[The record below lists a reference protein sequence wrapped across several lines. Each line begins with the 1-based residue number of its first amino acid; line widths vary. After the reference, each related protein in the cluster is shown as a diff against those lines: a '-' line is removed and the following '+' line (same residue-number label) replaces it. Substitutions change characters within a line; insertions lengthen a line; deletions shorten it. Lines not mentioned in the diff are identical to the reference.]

1 MIFEFIYD
9 HSWGCTR
16 WPGLEGADTDPRLT
30 CWCLSE
36 IVTLFRTAGG
46 LFSPRECLCNF
57 SSNEMRIISI
67 LTDRRT
73 ALPGPALAAGR
84 TLLGDDV
91 AADITS
97 LHFSG
102 ANSLTLALG
111 HSAEGWA
118 ALLMG
123 NILEGIRCYR

>member
-9 HSWGCTR
+9 HTTVVTPGAVLAAVPGG
-16 WPGLEGADTDPRLT
+16 PGLEGADTDPRLT

-46 LFSPRECLCNF
+46 LFSPREWLCNF

-67 LTDRRT
+67 LTDLRT

-84 TLLGDDV
+84 TLLGDNV
-91 AADITS
+91 AADITWS
-97 LHFSG
+97 RACTPRSM
-102 ANSLTLALG
+102 
-111 HSAEGWA
+111 E
-118 ALLMG
+118 
-123 NILEGIRCYR
+123 

>member
-1 MIFEFIYD
+1 M
-9 HSWGCTR
+9 
-16 WPGLEGADTDPRLT
+16 
-30 CWCLSE
+30 
-36 IVTLFRTAGG
+36 
-46 LFSPRECLCNF
+46 
-57 SSNEMRIISI
+57 

-91 AADITS
+91 AADITWS
-97 LHFSG
+97 RACTPRNKQSHTG
-102 ANSLTLALG
+102 ARS

-123 NILEGIRCYR
+123 IILD